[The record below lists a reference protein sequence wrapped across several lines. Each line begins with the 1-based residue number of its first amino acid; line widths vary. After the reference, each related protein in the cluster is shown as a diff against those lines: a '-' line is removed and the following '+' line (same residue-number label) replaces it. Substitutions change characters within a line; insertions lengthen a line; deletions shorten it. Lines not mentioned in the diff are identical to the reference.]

1 MKMRKKISWLLSF
14 FMVFSLFMGSAG
26 MIVKADGQNAVVR
39 IARQDST
46 ATGTVYYK
54 WDTAADWTEVNQ
66 SAYDD
71 TPIEINR
78 PDDSL
83 DHTVHFKVVCGTDTI
98 INHCQVNKN
107 GAQDASLDR
116 TALTSEGGQAFS
128 VSASEQVELILEFRT
143 ETSGGGGSTPGQNP
157 GGPTTGETIAVTA
170 TAVGGAIGDLQI
182 DGMRIGSGM
191 GTNISGSFTGD
202 KTQRHRVA
210 IAADFGYAFAS
221 ILVNGTA
228 ISLGGTTD
236 NLEFEVAPA
245 DSYQIEVVLTTNSNR
260 NYNIVWAPSLAVAE
274 QHGFGNDCVI
284 EHGSVEI
291 ISAQLEDG
299 TVVNAEELASG
310 NIADASTRLDG
321 DFGYAEFKAGTKV
334 TIKFTPDY
342 GYQLLSASL
351 NGGKLTAVDSQV
363 STFVLDMPATDLHLS
378 ALFTKSEDKVSTAST
393 KVDGAT
399 LGNAENIIGS
409 GNLQLNIEDISGAEL
424 NQIQSG
430 MQAQAGNGEIQ
441 SYLSM
446 DLFQVVNKGNSN
458 DAWET
463 QLTDLNAELNVTLQV
478 KDEMKNQQGTYY
490 VIREHD
496 GAYEKLPAT
505 YDAANGTIT
514 FATNKFSAYALVFE
528 AGTSSGG
535 TTPGSGTTGNGEA
548 GNGTAGSSTAGSG
561 TAGNSNGTT
570 GSSATGNSTT
580 GNASQT
586 ATVKTGDMT
595 PVGIWLV
602 LALCSGAGAVYLG
615 CRKRIK
621 D

>member
-26 MIVKADGQNAVVR
+26 MIVKADGQKAVVR

-54 WDTAADWTEVNQ
+54 WDTAAEWTEVNQ
-66 SAYDD
+66 TAYND

-107 GAQDASLDR
+107 GAQDASLDKNM
-116 TALTSEGGQAFS
+116 LISEGGQAFS
-128 VSASEQVELILEFRT
+128 VSTSEQVELILEFRT
-143 ETSGGGGSTPGQNP
+143 AASGGGGSTT
-157 GGPTTGETIAVTA
+157 GPASGETIAVTA

-191 GTNISGSFTGD
+191 GTNISGSFAGD
-202 KTQRHRVA
+202 KTQQHRVA
-210 IAADFGYAFAS
+210 IAAD
-221 ILVNGTA
+221 
-228 ISLGGTTD
+228 
-236 NLEFEVAPA
+236 
-245 DSYQIEVVLTTNSNR
+245 SYQIEVALTTNSSR
-260 NYNIVWAPSLAVAE
+260 NYNIVWAPSLTVAE

-299 TVVNAEELASG
+299 TVVNAAELAGG

-378 ALFTKSEDKVSTAST
+378 ALFTKSEDKVNTAST

-409 GNLQLNIEDISGAEL
+409 GNLQLNIADISGTEL
-424 NQIQSG
+424 NQIQGG

-463 QLTDLNAELNVTLQV
+463 QLTDLNAKLNVTLQV

-505 YDAANGTIT
+505 YDAASGTIT
-514 FATNKFSAYALVFE
+514 FATDKFSAYALVFE
-528 AGTSSGG
+528 AGTSSGT
-535 TTPGSGTTGNGEA
+535 TTPGSGTA
-548 GNGTAGSSTAGSG
+548 GNGNGTAGSG
-561 TAGNSNGTT
+561 TAGS
-570 GSSATGNSTT
+570 STT
-580 GNASQT
+580 GNTTAGNTSQT

-595 PVGIWLV
+595 PVGVWFL
-602 LALCSGAGAVYLG
+602 LALCSGIGAIYFG

>member
-26 MIVKADGQNAVVR
+26 MIVKADGQKAVVK

-54 WDTAADWTEVNQ
+54 WDTAAEWTEVNQ
-66 SAYDD
+66 TAYNN

-107 GAQDASLDR
+107 GAQDASLDKNI
-116 TALTSEGGQAFS
+116 LTSEGGQAFS

-143 ETSGGGGSTPGQNP
+143 EASGGGGSTT
-157 GGPTTGETIAVTA
+157 GPASGETIAVTA

-202 KTQRHRVA
+202 KTQQHRVV

-221 ILVNGTA
+221 IMVNGTA
-228 ISLGGTTD
+228 IPLGGTTD
-236 NLEFEVAPA
+236 HLEFEVAPA
-245 DSYQIEVVLTTNSNR
+245 DSYQIEVALTTNSSR
-260 NYNIVWAPSLAVAE
+260 NYNIIWAPSLTVAE

-291 ISAQLEDG
+291 ISAQLGDG
-299 TVVNAEELASG
+299 TVVNAAELAGG

-378 ALFTKSEDKVSTAST
+378 ALFTKSEDKVNTAST

-409 GNLQLNIEDISGAEL
+409 GNLQLNIADISGTEL

-463 QLTDLNAELNVTLQV
+463 QLTDLNAKLNVTLQV

-505 YDAANGTIT
+505 YDAASGTIT
-514 FATNKFSAYALVFE
+514 FATDKFSAYALVFE
-528 AGTSSGG
+528 AGTSSGT
-535 TTPGSGTTGNGEA
+535 TTPGSGTTGNGA
-548 GNGTAGSSTAGSG
+548 AGSSTAGNGNG
-561 TAGNSNGTT
+561 TA
-570 GSSATGNSTT
+570 GNSTT
-580 GNASQT
+580 GNTTAGNTSQT

-595 PVGIWLV
+595 PVGIWFL
-602 LALCSGAGAVYLG
+602 LALCSGIGAIYFG

-621 D
+621 N

>member
-1 MKMRKKISWLLSF
+1 
-14 FMVFSLFMGSAG
+14 
-26 MIVKADGQNAVVR
+26 MIVKADGQKAVVR

-54 WDTAADWTEVNQ
+54 WDTAAEWTEVNQ
-66 SAYDD
+66 TAYND

-107 GAQDASLDR
+107 GAPDASLDKNI
-116 TALTSEGGQAFS
+116 LTSEGGQAFS
-128 VSASEQVELILEFRT
+128 VSTAEQVELILEFRT
-143 ETSGGGGSTPGQNP
+143 AASGGGGSTT
-157 GGPTTGETIAVTA
+157 GPASGETIAVTA

-191 GTNISGSFTGD
+191 GTNISGSFAGD
-202 KTQRHRVA
+202 KTQRHR
-210 IAADFGYAFAS
+210 
-221 ILVNGTA
+221 
-228 ISLGGTTD
+228 
-236 NLEFEVAPA
+236 VAPA
-245 DSYQIEVVLTTNSNR
+245 DSYQIEVVLTTNSSR
-260 NYNIVWAPSLAVAE
+260 NYNIVWAPSLSVAE

-284 EHGSVEI
+284 EHGNVEI

-299 TVVNAEELASG
+299 TVVNAAELAGG

-378 ALFTKSEDKVSTAST
+378 ALFTKSEDKVNTAST

-409 GNLQLNIEDISGAEL
+409 GNLQLNIADISGTEL

-458 DAWET
+458 DVWET
-463 QLTDLNAELNVTLQV
+463 QLTDLNAKLNVTLQV

-505 YDAANGTIT
+505 YDAASGTIT
-514 FATNKFSAYALVFE
+514 FATDKFSAYALVFE
-528 AGTSSGG
+528 AGTSSGT
-535 TTPGSGTTGNGEA
+535 TTPGSGTTGNGA
-548 GNGTAGSSTAGSG
+548 AGSSTAGNGNG
-561 TAGNSNGTT
+561 TAGNSTT
-570 GSSATGNSTT
+570 GNTT
-580 GNASQT
+580 AGNASQT

-595 PVGIWLV
+595 PVGIWFL
-602 LALCSGAGAVYLG
+602 LALCSGIGAIYFG

>member
-26 MIVKADGQNAVVR
+26 MIVKADGQKAVVR

-54 WDTAADWTEVNQ
+54 WDTAAEWTEVNQ
-66 SAYDD
+66 TAYND

-107 GAQDASLDR
+107 GAQDASLDKNI
-116 TALTSEGGQAFS
+116 LTSEGGQAFS
-128 VSASEQVELILEFRT
+128 VSTSEQVELILEFRT
-143 ETSGGGGSTPGQNP
+143 AASGGSGSTT
-157 GGPTTGETIAVTA
+157 GPASGETIAVTA

-191 GTNISGSFTGD
+191 GTNISGSFAGD
-202 KTQRHRVA
+202 KTQQHRVA

-221 ILVNGTA
+221 IMVNGTA
-228 ISLGGTTD
+228 IPLGGTTD

-245 DSYQIEVVLTTNSNR
+245 DSYQIEVALTTNSSR
-260 NYNIVWAPSLAVAE
+260 NYNIVWAPSLTVAE

-299 TVVNAEELASG
+299 TVVNAAELAGG

-378 ALFTKSEDKVSTAST
+378 ALFTKSEDKVNTAST

-409 GNLQLNIEDISGAEL
+409 GNLQLNIADIVCQKSAFLASTSGVEL
-424 NQIQSG
+424 SVF
-430 MQAQAGNGEIQ
+430 
-441 SYLSM
+441 
-446 DLFQVVNKGNSN
+446 FQKRV
-458 DAWET
+458 
-463 QLTDLNAELNVTLQV
+463 
-478 KDEMKNQQGTYY
+478 
-490 VIREHD
+490 
-496 GAYEKLPAT
+496 
-505 YDAANGTIT
+505 
-514 FATNKFSAYALVFE
+514 
-528 AGTSSGG
+528 
-535 TTPGSGTTGNGEA
+535 
-548 GNGTAGSSTAGSG
+548 
-561 TAGNSNGTT
+561 
-570 GSSATGNSTT
+570 
-580 GNASQT
+580 
-586 ATVKTGDMT
+586 
-595 PVGIWLV
+595 
-602 LALCSGAGAVYLG
+602 GAGFFGGEGFIMQRLSGQGMAFVEFDGYIKEYMLQPGQSIIVDTGYLAAMDSSCSIDIQTVPGLKNIMFGGEGVFNTVVTGPGRVFLQSMPISQMAG
-615 CRKRIK
+615 CLRPYLPSGK
-621 D
+621 

>member
-26 MIVKADGQNAVVR
+26 MIVKADGQKAVVR

-54 WDTAADWTEVNQ
+54 WDTAAEWTEVNQ
-66 SAYDD
+66 TAYDD

-107 GAQDASLDR
+107 GAQDASLDKNM
-116 TALTSEGGQAFS
+116 LISEGGQAFA

-143 ETSGGGGSTPGQNP
+143 AASGGGGSTT
-157 GGPTTGETIAVTA
+157 GPASGETIAVTA

-182 DGMRIGSGM
+182 DG
-191 GTNISGSFTGD
+191 
-202 KTQRHRVA
+202 
-210 IAADFGYAFAS
+210 
-221 ILVNGTA
+221 TA
-228 ISLGGTTD
+228 IPLGGTTD
-236 NLEFEVAPA
+236 HLEFEVAPA
-245 DSYQIEVVLTTNSNR
+245 DSYQIEVALTTNSSR
-260 NYNIVWAPSLAVAE
+260 NYNIIWAPSLTVAE

-291 ISAQLEDG
+291 ISAQLGDG
-299 TVVNAEELASG
+299 TVVNAAELAGG

-378 ALFTKSEDKVSTAST
+378 ALFTKSEDKVNTAST

-409 GNLQLNIEDISGAEL
+409 GNLQLNIADISGTEL

-458 DAWET
+458 DVWET
-463 QLTDLNAELNVTLQV
+463 QLTDLNAKLNVTLQV

-505 YDAANGTIT
+505 YDAASGTIT
-514 FATNKFSAYALVFE
+514 FATDKFSAYALVFE
-528 AGTSSGG
+528 AGTSSGT
-535 TTPGSGTTGNGEA
+535 TTPGSGTTGNGA
-548 GNGTAGSSTAGSG
+548 AGSSTAGNGNG
-561 TAGNSNGTT
+561 TA
-570 GSSATGNSTT
+570 GNSTT
-580 GNASQT
+580 GNTTAGNTSQT

-595 PVGIWLV
+595 PVGIWFL
-602 LALCSGAGAVYLG
+602 LALCSGIGAIYFG

-621 D
+621 N

>member
-26 MIVKADGQNAVVR
+26 MIVKADGQKAVVR

-54 WDTAADWTEVNQ
+54 WDTAAEWTEVNQ
-66 SAYDD
+66 TAYND

-107 GAQDASLDR
+107 GAQDASLDKNI
-116 TALTSEGGQAFS
+116 LTSESGQAFS
-128 VSASEQVELILEFRT
+128 VSTSEQVELILEFRT
-143 ETSGGGGSTPGQNP
+143 AASGGSGSTT
-157 GGPTTGETIAVTA
+157 GPASGETIAVTA

-191 GTNISGSFTGD
+191 GSNISGSFAGD
-202 KTQRHRVA
+202 KTQQHRVA
-210 IAADFGYAFAS
+210 IAAD
-221 ILVNGTA
+221 
-228 ISLGGTTD
+228 
-236 NLEFEVAPA
+236 
-245 DSYQIEVVLTTNSNR
+245 SYQIEVALTTNSSR
-260 NYNIVWAPSLAVAE
+260 NYNIVWAPSLTVAE

-299 TVVNAEELASG
+299 TVVNAAELAGG

-378 ALFTKSEDKVSTAST
+378 ALFTKSEDKVNTAST

-409 GNLQLNIEDISGAEL
+409 GNLQLNIADISGTEL

-463 QLTDLNAELNVTLQV
+463 QLTDLNAKLNVTLQV

-505 YDAANGTIT
+505 YDAASGTIT
-514 FATNKFSAYALVFE
+514 FATDKFSAYALVFE
-528 AGTSSGG
+528 AGTSSGT
-535 TTPGSGTTGNGEA
+535 TTPGSGTTGNG
-548 GNGTAGSSTAGSG
+548 NGTAGSG
-561 TAGNSNGTT
+561 TAGSN
-570 GSSATGNSTT
+570 TT
-580 GNASQT
+580 GNTTAGNTSQT

-595 PVGIWLV
+595 PVGIWFL
-602 LALCSGAGAVYLG
+602 LALCSGIGAIYFG

>member
-26 MIVKADGQNAVVR
+26 MIVKADGQKAVVR

-54 WDTAADWTEVNQ
+54 WDTAAEWTEVNQ
-66 SAYDD
+66 TAYND

-107 GAQDASLDR
+107 GAQDASLDKNM
-116 TALTSEGGQAFS
+116 LISEGGQAFS
-128 VSASEQVELILEFRT
+128 VSTSEQVELILEFRT
-143 ETSGGGGSTPGQNP
+143 AASGGGGSTT
-157 GGPTTGETIAVTA
+157 GPASGETIAVTA

-191 GTNISGSFTGD
+191 GTNISGSFAGD
-202 KTQRHRVA
+202 KTQQHRVA

-221 ILVNGTA
+221 IMVNGTA
-228 ISLGGTTD
+228 IPLGGTTD

-245 DSYQIEVVLTTNSNR
+245 DSYQIEVALTTNSSR
-260 NYNIVWAPSLAVAE
+260 NYNIVWAPSLTVAE

-299 TVVNAEELASG
+299 TVVNAAELAGG

-351 NGGKLTAVDSQV
+351 NGGKLTAVDSQ
-363 STFVLDMPATDLHLS
+363 
-378 ALFTKSEDKVSTAST
+378 AST

-409 GNLQLNIEDISGAEL
+409 GNLQLNIADISGTEL
-424 NQIQSG
+424 NQIQGG

-463 QLTDLNAELNVTLQV
+463 QLTDLNAKLNVTLQV

-505 YDAANGTIT
+505 YDAASGTIT
-514 FATNKFSAYALVFE
+514 FATDKFSAYALVFE
-528 AGTSSGG
+528 AGTSSGT
-535 TTPGSGTTGNGEA
+535 TTPGSGTA
-548 GNGTAGSSTAGSG
+548 GNGNGTAGSG
-561 TAGNSNGTT
+561 TAGS
-570 GSSATGNSTT
+570 STT
-580 GNASQT
+580 GNTTAGNTSQT

-595 PVGIWLV
+595 PVGVWFL
-602 LALCSGAGAVYLG
+602 LALCSGIGAIYFG

>member
-26 MIVKADGQNAVVR
+26 MIVKADGQKAVVR

-54 WDTAADWTEVNQ
+54 WDTAAEWTEVNQ
-66 SAYDD
+66 TAYND

-107 GAQDASLDR
+107 GAQDASLDKNI
-116 TALTSEGGQAFS
+116 LTSESGQAFS
-128 VSASEQVELILEFRT
+128 VSTSEQVELILEFRT
-143 ETSGGGGSTPGQNP
+143 AASGGSGSTT
-157 GGPTTGETIAVTA
+157 GPASGETIAVTA

-191 GTNISGSFTGD
+191 GTNISGSFAGD
-202 KTQRHRVA
+202 KTQQHRVA
-210 IAADFGYAFAS
+210 IAAD
-221 ILVNGTA
+221 
-228 ISLGGTTD
+228 
-236 NLEFEVAPA
+236 
-245 DSYQIEVVLTTNSNR
+245 SYQIEVALTTNSSR
-260 NYNIVWAPSLAVAE
+260 NYNIVWAPSLTVAE

-299 TVVNAEELASG
+299 TVVNAAELAGG

-378 ALFTKSEDKVSTAST
+378 ALFTKSEDKVNTAST

-409 GNLQLNIEDISGAEL
+409 GNLQLNIADISGTEL

-458 DAWET
+458 DAWKT
-463 QLTDLNAELNVTLQV
+463 QLTDLNAKLNVTLQV

-505 YDAANGTIT
+505 YDAASGTIT
-514 FATNKFSAYALVFE
+514 FATDKFSAYALVFE
-528 AGTSSGG
+528 AGTSSGT
-535 TTPGSGTTGNGEA
+535 TTPGSGTTGNG
-548 GNGTAGSSTAGSG
+548 NGTAGSG
-561 TAGNSNGTT
+561 TAGS
-570 GSSATGNSTT
+570 STT
-580 GNASQT
+580 GNTTAGNTSQT

-595 PVGIWLV
+595 PVGIWFL
-602 LALCSGAGAVYLG
+602 LALCSGIGAIYFG

-621 D
+621 N

>member
-26 MIVKADGQNAVVR
+26 MIVKADGQKAVVR

-54 WDTAADWTEVNQ
+54 WDTAAEWTEVNQ
-66 SAYDD
+66 TAYND

-107 GAQDASLDR
+107 GAQDASLDKNI
-116 TALTSEGGQAFS
+116 LTSESGQAFS
-128 VSASEQVELILEFRT
+128 VSTSEQVELILEFRT
-143 ETSGGGGSTPGQNP
+143 AASGGSGSTT
-157 GGPTTGETIAVTA
+157 GPASGETIAVTA

-191 GTNISGSFTGD
+191 GSNISGSFAGD
-202 KTQRHRVA
+202 KTQQHRVA
-210 IAADFGYAFAS
+210 IAAD
-221 ILVNGTA
+221 
-228 ISLGGTTD
+228 
-236 NLEFEVAPA
+236 
-245 DSYQIEVVLTTNSNR
+245 SYQIEVALTTNSSR
-260 NYNIVWAPSLAVAE
+260 NYNIVWAPSLTVAE

-299 TVVNAEELASG
+299 TVVNVAELAGG

-378 ALFTKSEDKVSTAST
+378 ALFKKSEDKVNTAST

-409 GNLQLNIEDISGAEL
+409 GNLQLNIADISGTEL

-430 MQAQAGNGEIQ
+430 MQAQAGNGAIQ

-463 QLTDLNAELNVTLQV
+463 QLTDLNAKLNVTLQV

-496 GAYEKLPAT
+496 GVYEKLPAT
-505 YDAANGTIT
+505 YDAASGTIT
-514 FATNKFSAYALVFE
+514 FATDKFSAYALVFE
-528 AGTSSGG
+528 AGTSSGT
-535 TTPGSGTTGNGEA
+535 TTPGSGTTGNGA
-548 GNGTAGSSTAGSG
+548 AGSSTAGSG
-561 TAGNSNGTT
+561 TAGS
-570 GSSATGNSTT
+570 STT
-580 GNASQT
+580 GNTTAGNTSQT

-595 PVGIWLV
+595 PVGIWFL
-602 LALCSGAGAVYLG
+602 LALCSGIGAIYFG

-621 D
+621 N

>member
-26 MIVKADGQNAVVR
+26 MIVKADGQKAVVR

-54 WDTAADWTEVNQ
+54 WDTAAEWTEVNQ
-66 SAYDD
+66 TAYND

-78 PDDSL
+78 PDDNL

-107 GAQDASLDR
+107 GAQDASLDKNI
-116 TALTSEGGQAFS
+116 LTSESGQAFS
-128 VSASEQVELILEFRT
+128 VSTSEQVELILEFRT
-143 ETSGGGGSTPGQNP
+143 AASGGSGSTT
-157 GGPTTGETIAVTA
+157 GPASGETIAVTA

-191 GTNISGSFTGD
+191 GSNISGSFAGD
-202 KTQRHRVA
+202 KTQQHRVA
-210 IAADFGYAFAS
+210 IAAD
-221 ILVNGTA
+221 
-228 ISLGGTTD
+228 
-236 NLEFEVAPA
+236 
-245 DSYQIEVVLTTNSNR
+245 SYQIEVALTTNSSR
-260 NYNIVWAPSLAVAE
+260 NYNIVWAPSLTVAE

-299 TVVNAEELASG
+299 TVVNAAELAGG

-378 ALFTKSEDKVSTAST
+378 ALFTKSEDKVNTAST

-409 GNLQLNIEDISGAEL
+409 GNLQLNIADISGTEL

-463 QLTDLNAELNVTLQV
+463 QLTDLNAKLNVTLQV

-505 YDAANGTIT
+505 YDAASGTIT
-514 FATNKFSAYALVFE
+514 FATDKFSAYALVFE
-528 AGTSSGG
+528 AGTSSGT
-535 TTPGSGTTGNGEA
+535 TTPGSGTTGNG
-548 GNGTAGSSTAGSG
+548 NGTAGSG
-561 TAGNSNGTT
+561 TAGSN
-570 GSSATGNSTT
+570 TT
-580 GNASQT
+580 GNTTAGNTSQT

-595 PVGIWLV
+595 PVGIWFL
-602 LALCSGAGAVYLG
+602 LALCSGIGAIYFG

>member
-1 MKMRKKISWLLSF
+1 MMRQFMKPERIRIIAVLAIFNYIFLGSEY
-14 FMVFSLFMGSAG
+14 LFDNMIRYATDSAG
-26 MIVKADGQNAVVR
+26 VVR
-39 IARQDST
+39 
-46 ATGTVYYK
+46 
-54 WDTAADWTEVNQ
+54 
-66 SAYDD
+66 
-71 TPIEINR
+71 
-78 PDDSL
+78 
-83 DHTVHFKVVCGTDTI
+83 
-98 INHCQVNKN
+98 
-107 GAQDASLDR
+107 AQNYVL
-116 TALTSEGGQAFS
+116 GIS
-128 VSASEQVELILEFRT
+128 VI
-143 ETSGGGGSTPGQNP
+143 
-157 GGPTTGETIAVTA
+157 
-170 TAVGGAIGDLQI
+170 QI

-191 GTNISGSFTGD
+191 GTNISGSFAGD
-202 KTQRHRVA
+202 KTQQHRVA

-221 ILVNGTA
+221 IMVNGTA
-228 ISLGGTTD
+228 IPLGGTTD

-245 DSYQIEVVLTTNSNR
+245 DSYQIEVALTTNSSR
-260 NYNIVWAPSLAVAE
+260 NYNIVWAPSFTVAE

-299 TVVNAEELASG
+299 TVVNAAELAGG

-378 ALFTKSEDKVSTAST
+378 ALFTKSEDKVNTAST

-409 GNLQLNIEDISGAEL
+409 GNLQLNIADISGTEL

-463 QLTDLNAELNVTLQV
+463 QLTDLNAKLNVTLQV

-505 YDAANGTIT
+505 YDAASGTIT
-514 FATNKFSAYALVFE
+514 FATDKFSAYALVFE
-528 AGTSSGG
+528 AGTSSGT
-535 TTPGSGTTGNGEA
+535 TTPGSGTTGNG
-548 GNGTAGSSTAGSG
+548 NSTAGSG
-561 TAGNSNGTT
+561 TAGS
-570 GSSATGNSTT
+570 STT
-580 GNASQT
+580 GNTTAGNTSQT

-595 PVGIWLV
+595 PVGIWFL
-602 LALCSGAGAVYLG
+602 LALCSGIGAIYFG

-621 D
+621 N

>member
-1 MKMRKKISWLLSF
+1 
-14 FMVFSLFMGSAG
+14 
-26 MIVKADGQNAVVR
+26 
-39 IARQDST
+39 
-46 ATGTVYYK
+46 
-54 WDTAADWTEVNQ
+54 
-66 SAYDD
+66 
-71 TPIEINR
+71 
-78 PDDSL
+78 
-83 DHTVHFKVVCGTDTI
+83 
-98 INHCQVNKN
+98 
-107 GAQDASLDR
+107 
-116 TALTSEGGQAFS
+116 
-128 VSASEQVELILEFRT
+128 
-143 ETSGGGGSTPGQNP
+143 
-157 GGPTTGETIAVTA
+157 
-170 TAVGGAIGDLQI
+170 
-182 DGMRIGSGM
+182 
-191 GTNISGSFTGD
+191 
-202 KTQRHRVA
+202 
-210 IAADFGYAFAS
+210 
-221 ILVNGTA
+221 
-228 ISLGGTTD
+228 
-236 NLEFEVAPA
+236 
-245 DSYQIEVVLTTNSNR
+245 
-260 NYNIVWAPSLAVAE
+260 
-274 QHGFGNDCVI
+274 
-284 EHGSVEI
+284 
-291 ISAQLEDG
+291 
-299 TVVNAEELASG
+299 
-310 NIADASTRLDG
+310 
-321 DFGYAEFKAGTKV
+321 
-334 TIKFTPDY
+334 

-409 GNLQLNIEDISGAEL
+409 GNLQLNIADISGAEL

-548 GNGTAGSSTAGSG
+548 GSSTAGSG

-595 PVGIWLV
+595 PVGIWFV

>member
-26 MIVKADGQNAVVR
+26 MIVKADGQKAVVR

-54 WDTAADWTEVNQ
+54 WDTAAEWTEVNQ
-66 SAYDD
+66 TVYND

-107 GAQDASLDR
+107 GAQDASLDKNI
-116 TALTSEGGQAFS
+116 LTSESGQAFS
-128 VSASEQVELILEFRT
+128 VSTSEQVELILEFRT
-143 ETSGGGGSTPGQNP
+143 AASGGSGSTT
-157 GGPTTGETIAVTA
+157 GPASGETIAVTA

-191 GTNISGSFTGD
+191 GSNISGSFAGD
-202 KTQRHRVA
+202 KTQQHRVA
-210 IAADFGYAFAS
+210 IAAD
-221 ILVNGTA
+221 
-228 ISLGGTTD
+228 
-236 NLEFEVAPA
+236 
-245 DSYQIEVVLTTNSNR
+245 SYQIEVALTTNSSR
-260 NYNIVWAPSLAVAE
+260 NYNIVWAPSLTVAE

-299 TVVNAEELASG
+299 TVVNAAELAGG

-378 ALFTKSEDKVSTAST
+378 ALFTKSEDKVNTVST

-409 GNLQLNIEDISGAEL
+409 GNLQLNIADISGTEL

-463 QLTDLNAELNVTLQV
+463 QLTDLNAKLNVTLQV

-505 YDAANGTIT
+505 YDAASGTIT
-514 FATNKFSAYALVFE
+514 FATDKFSAYALVFE
-528 AGTSSGG
+528 AGTSSGT
-535 TTPGSGTTGNGEA
+535 TTPGSGTTGNG
-548 GNGTAGSSTAGSG
+548 NGTAGSG
-561 TAGNSNGTT
+561 TAGS
-570 GSSATGNSTT
+570 STT
-580 GNASQT
+580 GNTTAGNTSQT

-595 PVGIWLV
+595 PVGIWFL
-602 LALCSGAGAVYLG
+602 LALCSGIGAIYFG

-621 D
+621 N

>member
-26 MIVKADGQNAVVR
+26 MIVKADGQKAVVR

-54 WDTAADWTEVNQ
+54 WDTAAEWTEVNQ
-66 SAYDD
+66 TAYND

-107 GAQDASLDR
+107 GAQDASLDKNI
-116 TALTSEGGQAFS
+116 LTSESGQAFS
-128 VSASEQVELILEFRT
+128 VSTSEQVELILEFRT
-143 ETSGGGGSTPGQNP
+143 AASGGSGSTT
-157 GGPTTGETIAVTA
+157 GPASGETIAVTA

-191 GTNISGSFTGD
+191 GTNISGSFAGD
-202 KTQRHRVA
+202 KTQQHRVA

-221 ILVNGTA
+221 IMVNGTA
-228 ISLGGTTD
+228 IPLGGTTD

-245 DSYQIEVVLTTNSNR
+245 DSYQIEVALTTNSSR
-260 NYNIVWAPSLAVAE
+260 NYNIVWAPSLTVAE

-291 ISAQLEDG
+291 ISAQLGDG
-299 TVVNAEELASG
+299 TVVNAAELAGG

-378 ALFTKSEDKVSTAST
+378 ALFTKSEDKVNTAST

-409 GNLQLNIEDISGAEL
+409 GNLQLNIADISGTEL

-463 QLTDLNAELNVTLQV
+463 QLTDLNAKLNVTLQV

-505 YDAANGTIT
+505 YDAASGTIT
-514 FATNKFSAYALVFE
+514 FATDKFSAYALVFE
-528 AGTSSGG
+528 AGTSSGT
-535 TTPGSGTTGNGEA
+535 TTPGSGTTGNG
-548 GNGTAGSSTAGSG
+548 NGTAGSG
-561 TAGNSNGTT
+561 TAGS
-570 GSSATGNSTT
+570 STT
-580 GNASQT
+580 GNTTAGNTSQT
-586 ATVKTGDMT
+586 TTVKTGDMT
-595 PVGIWLV
+595 PAGIWFL
-602 LALCSGAGAVYLG
+602 LALCSGIGAIYFG

-621 D
+621 N

>member
-1 MKMRKKISWLLSF
+1 M
-14 FMVFSLFMGSAG
+14 
-26 MIVKADGQNAVVR
+26 
-39 IARQDST
+39 
-46 ATGTVYYK
+46 
-54 WDTAADWTEVNQ
+54 
-66 SAYDD
+66 
-71 TPIEINR
+71 
-78 PDDSL
+78 
-83 DHTVHFKVVCGTDTI
+83 
-98 INHCQVNKN
+98 
-107 GAQDASLDR
+107 
-116 TALTSEGGQAFS
+116 
-128 VSASEQVELILEFRT
+128 ELILEFRT
-143 ETSGGGGSTPGQNP
+143 AASGGSGSTT
-157 GGPTTGETIAVTA
+157 GPASGETIAVTA
-170 TAVGGAIGDLQI
+170 IAVGGAIGDLQI

-191 GTNISGSFTGD
+191 GTNISGSFAGD
-202 KTQRHRVA
+202 KTQQHRVA

-221 ILVNGTA
+221 IMVNGTA
-228 ISLGGTTD
+228 IPLGGTTD

-245 DSYQIEVVLTTNSNR
+245 DSYQIEVALTTNSSR
-260 NYNIVWAPSLAVAE
+260 NYNIVWAPSLTVAE

-299 TVVNAEELASG
+299 TVVNAAELAGG

-378 ALFTKSEDKVSTAST
+378 ALFTKSEDKVNTAST

-409 GNLQLNIEDISGAEL
+409 GNLQLNIADISGTEL

-441 SYLSM
+441 SYLSL

-463 QLTDLNAELNVTLQV
+463 QLTDLNAKLNVTLQV

-505 YDAANGTIT
+505 YDAASGTIT
-514 FATNKFSAYALVFE
+514 FATDKFSAYALVFE
-528 AGTSSGG
+528 AGTSSG
-535 TTPGSGTTGNGEA
+535 TTGNGA
-548 GNGTAGSSTAGSG
+548 AGSSTAGNGNGTAGIG
-561 TAGNSNGTT
+561 TAGNN
-570 GSSATGNSTT
+570 TT
-580 GNASQT
+580 GNTTAGNTSQT

-595 PVGIWLV
+595 PVGIWFL
-602 LALCSGAGAVYLG
+602 LALCSGIGAIYFG

-621 D
+621 N

>member
-1 MKMRKKISWLLSF
+1 M
-14 FMVFSLFMGSAG
+14 
-26 MIVKADGQNAVVR
+26 
-39 IARQDST
+39 
-46 ATGTVYYK
+46 
-54 WDTAADWTEVNQ
+54 
-66 SAYDD
+66 
-71 TPIEINR
+71 
-78 PDDSL
+78 
-83 DHTVHFKVVCGTDTI
+83 
-98 INHCQVNKN
+98 
-107 GAQDASLDR
+107 
-116 TALTSEGGQAFS
+116 
-128 VSASEQVELILEFRT
+128 
-143 ETSGGGGSTPGQNP
+143 
-157 GGPTTGETIAVTA
+157 
-170 TAVGGAIGDLQI
+170 
-182 DGMRIGSGM
+182 
-191 GTNISGSFTGD
+191 
-202 KTQRHRVA
+202 
-210 IAADFGYAFAS
+210 
-221 ILVNGTA
+221 
-228 ISLGGTTD
+228 
-236 NLEFEVAPA
+236 APA
-245 DSYQIEVVLTTNSNR
+245 DSYQIEVALTTNSSR
-260 NYNIVWAPSLAVAE
+260 NYNIVWAPSLTVAE

-299 TVVNAEELASG
+299 TVVNAAELAGG

-378 ALFTKSEDKVSTAST
+378 ALFTKSEDKVNTAST

-409 GNLQLNIEDISGAEL
+409 GNLQLNIADISGTEL
-424 NQIQSG
+424 NQIQGG

-463 QLTDLNAELNVTLQV
+463 QLTDLNAKLNVTLQV

-505 YDAANGTIT
+505 YDAASGTIT
-514 FATNKFSAYALVFE
+514 FATDKFSAYALVFE
-528 AGTSSGG
+528 AGTSSGT
-535 TTPGSGTTGNGEA
+535 TTPGSGTTGNG
-548 GNGTAGSSTAGSG
+548 NGTAGSG
-561 TAGNSNGTT
+561 TAGS
-570 GSSATGNSTT
+570 STT
-580 GNASQT
+580 GNTTAGNTSQT

-595 PVGIWLV
+595 PVGIWFL
-602 LALCSGAGAVYLG
+602 LALCSGIGAIYFG

-621 D
+621 N

>member
-14 FMVFSLFMGSAG
+14 LMVFSLFMGSAG
-26 MIVKADGQNAVVR
+26 IIVKADGQNAVVR
-39 IARQDST
+39 IARQGST
-46 ATGTVYYK
+46 STGTVYYK
-54 WDTAADWTEVNQ
+54 WDTAADWTEVSQ

-83 DHTVHFKVVCGTDTI
+83 DHTVHFKVVCGTDTV

-107 GAQDASLDR
+107 GAQDASLDK
-116 TALTSEGGQAFS
+116 TALISEGGQAFS

-157 GGPTTGETIAVTA
+157 GGSTTGETIAVTA

-182 DGMRIGSGM
+182 DGVRIGSGM

-221 ILVNGTA
+221 ILVNGNA

-245 DSYQIEVVLTTNSNR
+245 ESYQIEVVLTTNSNR

-291 ISAQLEDG
+291 ISAQLADG
-299 TVVNAEELASG
+299 TVVNAEDLASG
-310 NIADASTRLDG
+310 KIADASTRLDG

-409 GNLQLNIEDISGAEL
+409 GNLQLNIADISGAEL

-463 QLTDLNAELNVTLQV
+463 QLMDLNAELNVTLQV
-478 KDEMKNQQGTYY
+478 NEELKNQQGTYY

-535 TTPGSGTTGNGEA
+535 TTPGNGEA
-548 GNGTAGSSTAGSG
+548 GNGTAGTGTAGSNTTGNGEAGNSTAG
-561 TAGNSNGTT
+561 NGTT
-570 GSSATGNSTT
+570 GNTLQAT
-580 GNASQT
+580 
-586 ATVKTGDMT
+586 TVKTGDIT
-595 PVGIWLV
+595 PVGIWFV
-602 LALCSGAGAVYLG
+602 LALCSGAGAVYFG